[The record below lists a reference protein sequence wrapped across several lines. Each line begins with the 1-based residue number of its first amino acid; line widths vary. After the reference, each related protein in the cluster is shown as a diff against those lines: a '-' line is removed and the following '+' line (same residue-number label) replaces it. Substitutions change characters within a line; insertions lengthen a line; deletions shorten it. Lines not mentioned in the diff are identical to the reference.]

1 MKPPICRSCW
11 KAEWNHVCED
21 RSSAGNER
29 PTPNQAALSPQAA
42 QQQPIGDLRAMDD
55 ENFRV
60 AYNAV
65 MAEYMRR
72 RRAKQK
78 AT

>member
-1 MKPPICRSCW
+1 LLPHRAI
-11 KAEWNHVCED
+11 
-21 RSSAGNER
+21 SAV
-29 PTPNQAALSPQAA
+29 
-42 QQQPIGDLRAMDD
+42 QQQPISDLRVMDD
-55 ENFRV
+55 ESFRV

-78 AT
+78 EAT

>member
-1 MKPPICRSCW
+1 
-11 KAEWNHVCED
+11 
-21 RSSAGNER
+21 
-29 PTPNQAALSPQAA
+29 
-42 QQQPIGDLRAMDD
+42 MDD
-55 ENFRV
+55 ENFRT

-78 AT
+78 AHLI